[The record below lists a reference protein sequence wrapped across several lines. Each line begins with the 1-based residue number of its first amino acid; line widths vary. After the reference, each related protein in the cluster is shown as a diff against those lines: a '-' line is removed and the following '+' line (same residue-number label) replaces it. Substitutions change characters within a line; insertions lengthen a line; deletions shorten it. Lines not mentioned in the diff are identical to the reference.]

1 MSVELT
7 LSALKQSGNYRRIPG
22 QEEAGRYVDL
32 SSNDYLGIA
41 SRAELQNEFF
51 ARCGSR
57 IPAMTSSA
65 SRLLAQN
72 QDEYYALEAT
82 LSDLYDGR
90 PALLFNSGYHA
101 NTGLLSALASEPG
114 TLIVADRLVHASMID
129 GMVLS
134 RKTFKRFAHN
144 NFDQLERIL
153 EKEHDDFERIIVA
166 VESVYSM
173 DGDSADIEA
182 LIRLRRKYP
191 KVLLYVDEAHAFGVC
206 GPNGLGLCMGS
217 SAPKDVDVI
226 VGTFGKAA
234 ASMGAFAVTT
244 PEIHEYAVNRSR
256 SFIFST
262 ALPPICCAWT
272 RFVVDHMIGMD
283 SERRHLAALAAKLHG
298 FLVALAPGAT
308 SKSPSHITPYIVGDP
323 KTAVDMS
330 SRLLE
335 AGFKVLPIRTPTV
348 PAGTERL
355 RISLSAALSTDDIDR
370 FCKVFND
377 VYAGRVH

>member
-1 MSVELT
+1 MSVEST
-7 LSALKQSGNYRRIPG
+7 ICALKQSGNYRHIPMP
-22 QEEAGRYVDL
+22 EDMGRYVDL

-41 SRAELQNEFF
+41 SRADLQNEFF
-51 ARCGSR
+51 ERCGSR

-65 SRLLAQN
+65 SRLLAHN
-72 QDEYYALEAT
+72 QDEYYALETT
-82 LSDLYDGR
+82 LSNLFGGR

-134 RKTFKRFAHN
+134 RKPFKRFAHN
-144 NFDQLERIL
+144 DIGQLKRIVER
-153 EKEHDDFERIIVA
+153 EYDGCERIIVA

-182 LIRLRRKYP
+182 LIELKRRYP
-191 KVLLYVDEAHAFGVC
+191 KIWLYVDEAHAFGVC
-206 GPNGLGLCMGS
+206 GPAGLGLSMGS
-217 SAPKDVDVI
+217 SAAEEVDVI

-272 RFVVDHMIGMD
+272 RFVVERMTGMD
-283 SERRHLAALAAKLHG
+283 AERRHLADLAAKLHG
-298 FLVALAPGAT
+298 SLTELSPDAT
-308 SKSPSHITPYIVGDP
+308 SKAPSHIIPYIVGDP
-323 KTAVDMS
+323 KLAVEMS

-348 PAGTERL
+348 PPGTERL
-355 RISLSAALSTDDIDR
+355 RISLSASLTMGDAER
-370 FCKVFND
+370 FGKAFNE
-377 VYAGRVH
+377 VLCR